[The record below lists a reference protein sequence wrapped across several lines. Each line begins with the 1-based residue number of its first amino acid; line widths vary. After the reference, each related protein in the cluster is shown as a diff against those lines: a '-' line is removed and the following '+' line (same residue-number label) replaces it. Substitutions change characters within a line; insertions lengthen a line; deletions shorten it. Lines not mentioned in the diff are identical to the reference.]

1 MVLGQPKICKRR
13 KSNRSMEQESDGM
26 SYCRSCGAPII
37 WIRMKFGKMMPV
49 DAAAKHYWNDA
60 QGKDSVVLGSGE
72 VIRCSLKGE
81 GEAAGRGFVSHFST
95 CPNANK
101 HRKGRS

>member
-1 MVLGQPKICKRR
+1 
-13 KSNRSMEQESDGM
+13 M
-26 SYCRSCGAPII
+26 SYCRSCGAPIV
-37 WIRMKFGKMMPV
+37 WIRMKSGKMMPV
-49 DAAAKHYWNDA
+49 DAAEKHYWNDP
-60 QGKDSVVLGSGE
+60 QGKDSVVLESGE